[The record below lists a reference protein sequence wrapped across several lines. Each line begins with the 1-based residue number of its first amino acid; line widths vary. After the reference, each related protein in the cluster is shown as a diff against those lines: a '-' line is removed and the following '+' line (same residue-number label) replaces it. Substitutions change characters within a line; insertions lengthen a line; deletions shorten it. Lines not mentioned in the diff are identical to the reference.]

1 MAFEFDKATDTF
13 ITIKVVGIGGGGN
26 NAVNRMIESGVQG
39 VDFVAVNTDKQ
50 VLDETKAPQRI
61 QVGLKLTGGTGAGS
75 NPDRGRKAAEESRDE
90 LCDVLKGADM
100 LFITGGMGGGTGTGG
115 APIVAEIAKEM
126 GILTIG
132 VVTKPFAFEGNARMR
147 QAEQGIEAL
156 REQVDAL
163 IVIPNERLKFAVD
176 QKVTVFNAF
185 AIADDVLKQSIT
197 SISDL
202 IKISGFINLDFADV
216 TTAMKD
222 AGVAH
227 IGLGRAAGPNSA
239 EEATRM
245 AIQSPLL
252 ETSITGAR
260 GVIINF
266 TVSPDTELE
275 AVSTASELVQQAAHK
290 DAFIKFGIAFDEA
303 LDDEIKVTIIA
314 TGFEDQHPSAVPV
327 TRKQPAQPVAPP
339 PVKTQRVQPAP
350 PPVQKREVSPVVSR
364 PAAAQSAPQ
373 QPVEEPYDFDAFDS
387 YTTGAASSNSFSSG
401 ASSFSQFDDEEDLYA
416 EQPLGYTQR
425 VPQPKRPIV
434 HQPDPVAP
442 EFDEEDDEDDP
453 FGSIMSIFKK

>member
-1 MAFEFDKATDTF
+1 MAFEFDKVKDTL

-26 NAVNRMIESGVQG
+26 NAVNRMIDANVQG
-39 VDFVAVNTDKQ
+39 VDFIAVNTDKQ
-50 VLDETKAPQRI
+50 VLDVAKAPQKI
-61 QVGLKLTGGTGAGS
+61 QVGTKLTAGMGAGS
-75 NPDRGRKAAEESRDE
+75 NPDKGRKAAEESREEISEVIKD
-90 LCDVLKGADM
+90 ADM

-126 GILTIG
+126 GVLTIG
-132 VVTKPFAFEGNARMR
+132 VVTKPFAFEGNARMK
-147 QAEQGIEAL
+147 QAESGIEAL

-163 IVIPNERLKFAVD
+163 IVIPNERLKYAVD

-202 IKISGFINLDFADV
+202 IKINGFINLDFADV

-252 ETSITGAR
+252 ETSINGAR
-260 GVIINF
+260 GIIINF
-266 TVSPDTELE
+266 TVSPNTELE
-275 AVSTASELVQQAAHK
+275 AVSAASELVQQAAHR

-314 TGFEDQHPSAVPV
+314 TGFDPQHVDHS
-327 TRKQPAQPVAPP
+327 APP
-339 PVKTQRVQPAP
+339 QRMAQKAPAAAPAP
-350 PPVQKREVSPVVSR
+350 SVR
-364 PAAAQSAPQ
+364 PAAAPAPAAI
-373 QPVEEPYDFDAFDS
+373 PEAPKANEYDIF
-387 YTTGAASSNSFSSG
+387 NSFSTSVNP
-401 ASSFSQFDDEEDLYA
+401 FDGMGTAPSYDAGY
-416 EQPLGYTQR
+416 QPSAA
-425 VPQPKRPIV
+425 PAA
-434 HQPDPVAP
+434 PV
-442 EFDEEDDEDDP
+442 DDDDDDDDDP
-453 FGSIMSIFKK
+453 FTSILDVFKK